1 MLEIITSILTRTV
14 VAGTPLL
21 LGTLGEVVTERA
33 GILNLGVE
41 GMMSLGAVTG
51 FIVTFTTGNPWLGMI
66 AAILAGALI
75 SLLHSFVTVSLR
87 ANQVVSGLALTM
99 LGLGLSGLWGKPYIG
114 RPLTIKMQSVAIP
127 GLSEIPVL
135 GKVLFFQDAYF
146 YLSVLLGLIVWF
158 VLKYTKIGIT
168 VRSVGEN
175 PKAAETLGINVSL
188 VKYLCVMVGGAFA
201 GMAGS
206 HLSTAYSKSWIEGM
220 TAGRGWIVI
229 ALTIFALWE
238 PSKAFLGAYVFGGIF
253 VIQYVLQPLGI
264 SPNLLAML
272 PYATTLGVLLFY
284 GMSKG
289 GKRKMSAPATLGEP
303 YIRGGR

>member
-21 LGTLGEVVTERA
+21 LGTLGEVICERG

-41 GMMSLGAVTG
+41 GMMSIGAVTG
-51 FIVTFTTGNPWLGMI
+51 FIVTFTTGNPWFGMI
-66 AAILAGALI
+66 AAILMGALI
-75 SLLHSFVTVSLR
+75 SSLHAFVTISLR

-114 RPLTIKMQSVAIP
+114 RPLAEKMNAIIIP
-127 GLSEIPVL
+127 GLSDIPIL
-135 GKVLFFQDAYF
+135 GKVLFSQDAYF
-146 YLSVLLGLIVWF
+146 YLSVALGLIVWF
-158 VLKYTKIGIT
+158 LLKHTKVGIT

-175 PKAAETLGINVSL
+175 PKAAETMGINVTM
-188 VKYLCVMVGGAFA
+188 VKYLCVMAGGAFA
-201 GMAGS
+201 GMAGA

-220 TAGRGWIVI
+220 TSGRGWIVI

-253 VIQYVLQPLGI
+253 VLQYVLQPLGI

-272 PYATTLGVLLFY
+272 PYLTTLAVLIFY

-289 GKRKMSAPATLGEP
+289 GQRKMSAPATLGEP